1 MEDTSGFYLYQD
13 GSLAFGPNFVESKDF
28 QIYRE
33 QKNSYTYPVNGWYW
47 FDSED
52 EARQFFNCPKPPE
65 PTFEELYGYKPL
77 GDYNAGN
84 I

>member
-1 MEDTSGFYLYQD
+1 MEDTSGFYFCDQCV
-13 GSLAFGPNFVESKDF
+13 LAFGPHFVENVHF

-33 QKNSYTYPVNGWYW
+33 QKDQYTYPVHGWYW

-65 PTFEELYGYKPL
+65 PTFEELYGYKQL
-77 GDYNAGN
+77 GEENA
-84 I
+84 